1 MWQRIL
7 KKCNWN
13 NIDFRD
19 NRYDQVIHL
28 VSSANGAHQFY
39 QCSEIRTEGIGLNEI
54 SVFFSIRRRSVSTY
68 IKISIFR
75 PSPAIVRI
83 F

>member
-1 MWQRIL
+1 MWKRIL
-7 KKCNWN
+7 NKCKWN

-39 QCSEIRTEGIGLNEI
+39 QCSKIRTEGIGLNKI
-54 SVFFSIRRRSVSTY
+54 LNVFFNSDVIR
-68 IKISIFR
+68 ISDHNFC
-75 PSPAIVRI
+75 RI
-83 F
+83 S

>member
-28 VSSANGAHQFY
+28 VSSANGAHQYY
-39 QCSEIRTEGIGLNEI
+39 QCSQIRTEGIGLN
-54 SVFFSIRRRSVSTY
+54 
-68 IKISIFR
+68 KI
-75 PSPAIVRI
+75 
-83 F
+83 